1 MKKEGKVIIRNL
13 RKSYFANYPEE
24 RIKSEKN
31 QLAWFVYERIGDNE
45 ELVDIA
51 EIISGNVQ
59 QDKLDILAAVE
70 DKKVYNIFLPMRI
83 IRNRTNHKFQRFLH
97 LGTDHKIVYRGRVQE
112 CSKKGF
118 LKALSSREMRLRSKW
133 IWKKEWDFLTVD
145 FYCAF

>member
-51 EIISGNVQ
+51 EIIS
-59 QDKLDILAAVE
+59 
-70 DKKVYNIFLPMRI
+70 
-83 IRNRTNHKFQRFLH
+83 
-97 LGTDHKIVYRGRVQE
+97 
-112 CSKKGF
+112 
-118 LKALSSREMRLRSKW
+118 
-133 IWKKEWDFLTVD
+133 
-145 FYCAF
+145 

>member
-1 MKKEGKVIIRNL
+1 VKKEGKVIIRNL

-59 QDKLDILAAVE
+59 QE
-70 DKKVYNIFLPMRI
+70 
-83 IRNRTNHKFQRFLH
+83 
-97 LGTDHKIVYRGRVQE
+97 DHKIVYRGRVQE
-112 CSKKGF
+112 CSKIGF